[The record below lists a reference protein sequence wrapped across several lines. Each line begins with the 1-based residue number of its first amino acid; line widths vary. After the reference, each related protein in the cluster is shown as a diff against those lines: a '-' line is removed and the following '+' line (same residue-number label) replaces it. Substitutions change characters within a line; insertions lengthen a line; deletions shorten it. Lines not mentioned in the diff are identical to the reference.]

1 MGNWAN
7 TVSRWSRN
15 IHRDISF
22 LCSGVLVVYVSSG
35 IALNHK
41 DSFNSNFD
49 IKKSVYIV
57 GQALPEQQDIKKKDV
72 LLLLEEIGEENQYTK
87 HYFPEKGSLKVFLK
101 GGSNLVVDI
110 ASGHAV
116 YEKVTRRPFFSAI
129 SRLHYNP
136 GKWWTTFS
144 DIFAISLLVIVLTGF
159 LMIKG
164 RRGLWGIGGIELL
177 IGIAIPLFFL
187 FFW

>member
-7 TVSRWSRN
+7 TVRRWSRN

-22 LCSGVLVVYVSSG
+22 LFSGVLVVYAISG

-49 IKKSVYIV
+49 VKKSVYIV

-101 GGSNLVVDI
+101 GG
-110 ASGHAV
+110 
-116 YEKVTRRPFFSAI
+116 
-129 SRLHYNP
+129 
-136 GKWWTTFS
+136 
-144 DIFAISLLVIVLTGF
+144 
-159 LMIKG
+159 
-164 RRGLWGIGGIELL
+164 
-177 IGIAIPLFFL
+177 
-187 FFW
+187 

>member
-1 MGNWAN
+1 MGNLSN
-7 TVSRWSRN
+7 TVRRWSRN

-22 LCSGVLVVYVSSG
+22 LFSGVLIVYAISG

-49 IKKSVYIV
+49 VEKRTYKVECS
-57 GQALPEQQDIKKKDV
+57 LPAQQDITKNDV
-72 LLLLEEIGEENQYTK
+72 LPLLKEIGEENHYTK
-87 HYFPEKGSLKVFLK
+87 HYFPQEGVLKVFLK
-101 GGSNLVVDI
+101 GGSNLIVDI
-110 ASGHAV
+110 DSGSAV

-136 GKWWTTFS
+136 GKWWTIFS
-144 DIFAISLLVIVLTGF
+144 DIFAGSLLIIVLSGV
-159 LMIKG
+159 LMVKG
-164 RRGLWGIGGIELL
+164 RKGLWGIGGVELL
-177 IGIAIPLFFL
+177 IGIAIPLLFL